1 MEESVD
7 VLCNDPFTVT
17 ATADGTGPFYYT
29 WFNGNNWLDFDATLN
44 WQTSA
49 DASLVLEVSDNCGQ
63 TESANVEII
72 VEAPDVEVSL
82 PQDLIGPC
90 TEVFDL
96 TANVTSGSGGYQYT
110 WFQNGINMNV
120 SDASIDVQ
128 LGESATFSVNVNDGC
143 GQSGTASAL
152 VTIDNPPLV
161 VELGPDI
168 TRAA

>member
-1 MEESVD
+1 M
-7 VLCNDPFTVT
+7 
-17 ATADGTGPFYYT
+17 
-29 WFNGNNWLDFDATLN
+29 DFDAILN
-44 WQTSA
+44 WQTSQ
-49 DASLVLEVSDNCGQ
+49 DATITLQVQDNCGQ
-63 TESANVEII
+63 TEEATVEIE
-72 VEAPDVEVSL
+72 VDAPDVEVSL

-110 WFQNGINMNV
+110 WFQNGINMNE

-168 TRAA
+168 YASCVDFPTSPSKSSAAQVTTPTIGL